1 MIDGAGEENRSA
13 KHLSFCIQFP
23 EVTRAV
29 QARFLLHLLSVPEDQ
44 PLPNMLRLRH
54 QVQQNSPSFQK
65 LEETVGPISKPNY
78 DSGEDDDFVLR
89 AKLPSGF
96 WGPLFF
102 ASFTKDEREIQ
113 TVHYFLF
120 FGFISVLLFLLL
132 LLEKNLSRETLVN
145 QGFQGLLDSL
155 AQR

>member
-1 MIDGAGEENRSA
+1 
-13 KHLSFCIQFP
+13 
-23 EVTRAV
+23 
-29 QARFLLHLLSVPEDQ
+29 
-44 PLPNMLRLRH
+44 MLRLRH

-65 LEETVGPISKPNY
+65 LEETSGPISKPNY

-96 WGPLFF
+96 WDPLFF
-102 ASFTKDEREIQ
+102 ASFTKDGREIQ
-113 TVHYFLF
+113 AVHYYYY